1 MRTTHGSKNNYVKT
15 GRDQKWTRHEGVE
28 GRGGEQNVRMPGQ
41 GNAVE
46 KLMISGSGGGQRGE
60 KQGERKTE
68 KERTHRARADVGQ
81 LLDSQDNS
89 GDFTTETR
97 ENPNE

>member
-1 MRTTHGSKNNYVKT
+1 MR
-15 GRDQKWTRHEGVE
+15 GREERQRMSECQGKKCGRKINDKW
-28 GRGGEQNVRMPGQ
+28 
-41 GNAVE
+41 
-46 KLMISGSGGGQRGE
+46 QRGRAA
-60 KQGERKTE
+60 GRERVSRRE
-68 KERTHRARADVGQ
+68 SRARADVGQ